1 MGYLQFSVGLCILI
15 HGNPKPLALKASHF
29 DRLLPHIMSGGL
41 FEDAAPTPPAAAAQE
56 SSEARRT
63 KLYPWDSVAAQMFEP
78 HGVSALD
85 TMTLKELWEGTARGN
100 KKVSY
105 HSHLCADAS
114 KDAWHVGAG
123 VSLTAAT
130 LIHAIEFF
138 KSSDMSRLIKEDLFA
153 KVSKEIDSLEP
164 SLRVLNLGKGSRTE
178 QDTGSFRAAKRLR
191 ASTGTAK
198 PQVTEDELKSAAR
211 ILHAWLQQPQ
221 SALRSVLFALSGSG
235 TYYAAHAAELVARAA
250 IAHKPMKEED
260 FVHAMITRA
269 RIPAETMESK
279 GSTSDATG
287 LFGP

>member
-1 MGYLQFSVGLCILI
+1 
-15 HGNPKPLALKASHF
+15 
-29 DRLLPHIMSGGL
+29 MSGGL
-41 FEDAAPTPPAAAAQE
+41 FDDATPAPAVAAAPE
-56 SSEARRT
+56 SNEARRT

-85 TMTLKELWEGTARGN
+85 SMTLKELWEGTARGN

-130 LIHAIEFF
+130 LINAIDFI
-138 KSSDMSRLIKEDLFA
+138 KGGDMSRLIKEDLFT
-153 KVSKEIDSLEP
+153 KVSKEIESLEP
-164 SLRVLNLGKGSRTE
+164 SLRILNLGKGSRTE

-191 ASTGTAK
+191 ASAGTVK

-211 ILHAWLQQPQ
+211 VLHAWLQKPQ
-221 SALRSVLFALSGSG
+221 SALRSMLFVLSGSG

-250 IAHKPMKEED
+250 IAHKPMSEED
-260 FVHAMITRA
+260 FVHAIVMRA
-269 RIPAETMESK
+269 RIPVETMESK
-279 GSTSDATG
+279 GTSSDATG
-287 LFGP
+287 LFES